1 MQIINKVFLEACA
14 PGTNKTQTLLSE
26 YCSIASIFVVRI
38 WQYIKTMFSLF
49 LLFTLNV
56 SLEVLKMEG
65 EITLQ
70 SLLGSLKQ
78 ADNEEATQ
86 YK

>member
-1 MQIINKVFLEACA
+1 M
-14 PGTNKTQTLLSE
+14 
-26 YCSIASIFVVRI
+26 FVVRI

-65 EITLQ
+65 EITLR